1 MQPDR
6 TRFTTKHQ
14 DVTLQTLSKRPGKR
28 HQNKFLFQHP
38 PTTGAYFWEPFSACK
53 KPVRLE
59 TSCWRVRHRR
69 YDVIDLDPYG
79 TVSPFID
86 AAVQVRPGFLGCW
99 GGVEVNG
106 GVSRIA
112 EVRVSLKYWAL
123 GKRVEKKL
131 KAALAVCSD
140 LVCKIG
146 RNASGFWGALKPLEH
161 HQTLVKIIQ
170 NHPNPSKIT

>member
-1 MQPDR
+1 MRPDR

-14 DVTLQTLSKRPGKR
+14 DVTLQTLSKRLEKR
-28 HQNKFLFQHP
+28 HQNKFLLKAP
-38 PTTGAYFWEPFSACK
+38 SSGAYFWEPFSACK

-99 GGVEVNG
+99 GGFEVDG
-106 GVSRIA
+106 GFRYMWSCMGKRVSRIA
-112 EVRVSLKYWAL
+112 EVCVSLKYWAL
-123 GKRVEKKL
+123 GISPKN
-131 KAALAVCSD
+131 
-140 LVCKIG
+140 I
-146 RNASGFWGALKPLEH
+146 
-161 HQTLVKIIQ
+161 
-170 NHPNPSKIT
+170 PNNQDV